1 MRPVLCCLW
10 LYLLGVPAV
19 ARAASYEVEPEDTGE
34 AALFALREDGAITAE
49 TLAALLVLRRSGVDP
64 AHASRAALYA
74 LPGLTYARVDGLLEG
89 TGSAGV
95 VPSGL
100 APLAREERTSA
111 AAEVRPESLAFE
123 SRTASEANER
133 RRPPLVSGGRAGL
146 TAEERRK
153 LAPFL
158 MMAPSDRVS
167 GDARLLTAFAVSD
180 PVLPPLA
187 LQVRVAGPEGW
198 RVGLLTSMTRRRLGT
213 VHRDASQ
220 RRLVAEAPGVSVVMP
235 KFHGQWMGER
245 ASVLVGA
252 YRLGFAQRLTLDTT
266 GLPTPDGFLPDDA
279 VRVPGDVERWCFLG
293 EGACTPEERAVDV
306 TPDFHWE
313 EGFRGVVGTVRG
325 AVGTDAELSATGF
338 GSYQSRSLLSHALM
352 DRASCEGSRCKAPA
366 VWLAGEKTPMGRVVS
381 RSLPGVFREWAG
393 GGHATLSWTPR
404 AQVGATA
411 WGALPVWSV
420 EGASLDF
427 RSTAGYPAGG
437 AFGAVG
443 VDGAWGH
450 GPVDLF
456 VEAAR
461 TFDAAPGGGGGFG
474 VLQRTV
480 VAGAAQELEV
490 SLRAYG
496 RGFANPYTGAMS
508 GPDELEGSRARNE
521 VGARVRYLHRLEGA
535 LRLRGEVD
543 AWTLPSDGAV
553 VGSAGTVNL
562 RASARV
568 DWRVHALFQPSLWGE
583 YRDKDVGVAGDCFD
597 GSAEAPCSGSLL
609 RMTARVK
616 AELHDALT
624 VAAQYAHA
632 RVDDPVNAGVRVD
645 AQAVV
650 EAQVR
655 PCEAVRL
662 RGRAVWKDEDL
673 STRHRLE
680 QSFRATLDAS
690 WAAGDAVT
698 TRARYAWRIDLK
710 DARGARTPPDAPRHL
725 FALEVE
731 TRF

>member
-1 MRPVLCCLW
+1 MLLVLPIASL
-10 LYLLGVPAV
+10 
-19 ARAASYEVEPEDTGE
+19 AASYEVEPEDSGE
-34 AALFALREDGAITAE
+34 QALFALREDGAIKAE

-64 AHASRAALYA
+64 AHASRAGLYA
-74 LPGLTYARVDGLLEG
+74 LPGLTYARVDGLE
-89 TGSAGV
+89 A
-95 VPSGL
+95 SGGL
-100 APLAREERTSA
+100 T
-111 AAEVRPESLAFE
+111 PE
-123 SRTASEANER
+123 ER
-133 RRPPLVSGGRAGL
+133 RRLS
-146 TAEERRK
+146 
-153 LAPFL
+153 PFL
-158 MMAPSDRVS
+158 VTSTPERVS
-167 GDARLLTAFAVSD
+167 GDARLLTAFAASD

-198 RVGLLTSMTRRRLGT
+198 RVGLLTSLTRRRLGA
-213 VHRDASQ
+213 VHRDAS
-220 RRLVAEAPGVSVVMP
+220 RRTLVAEAPGVSVAVP
-235 KFHGQWMGER
+235 KFHGQWSGER
-245 ASVLVGA
+245 ASVLVGS
-252 YRLGFAQRLTLDTT
+252 YRLGFGQRLTLDTT
-266 GLPTPDGFLPDDA
+266 GLPTPDGFLPDDT
-279 VRVPGDVERWCFLG
+279 VRAPGGVERWCFLG
-293 EGACTPEERAVDV
+293 EGACAPEERAADV
-306 TPDFHWE
+306 TPDFQWD
-313 EGFRGVVGTVRG
+313 EGFRGVVGTVRSSP
-325 AVGTDAELSATGF
+325 AVSVTGF
-338 GSYQSRSLLSHALM
+338 GSYQSRSLLSHAL
-352 DRASCEGSRCKAPA
+352 REQGPCEGAACKAPA
-366 VWLAGEKTPMGRVVS
+366 VWLAGRDARVVS
-381 RSLPGVFREWAG
+381 RSLPGVFHEWAG
-393 GGHATLSWTPR
+393 GGHAAIAWTSR
-404 AQVGATA
+404 AQAGMTA
-411 WGALPVWSV
+411 WGARPVWSV
-420 EGASLDF
+420 EGAALDF

-443 VDGAWGH
+443 LDGAWGT

-456 VEAAR
+456 VEVAR
-461 TFDAAPGGGGGFG
+461 TFDAAPDGGGGFG

-480 VAGAAQELEV
+480 VAGTSKELEL

-521 VGARVRYLHRLEGA
+521 VGARARYLHRWEDA

-543 AWTLPSDGAV
+543 AWTLPSDGAA

-568 DWRVHALFQPSLWGE
+568 DWRAHALFQPSLWGE

-597 GSAEAPCSGSLL
+597 GSGEEPCSGSLL
-609 RMTARVK
+609 RVTARVK
-616 AELHDALT
+616 TELHEAVS

-632 RVDDPVNAGVRVD
+632 RVDDPVNRGVRQD

-650 EAQVR
+650 ETQVR

-673 STRHRLE
+673 STRNRLE

-690 WAAGDAVT
+690 WTAADAVT
-698 TRARYAWRIDLK
+698 TRARYAWVVDLK

>member
-1 MRPVLCCLW
+1 MRSVLVCVW
-10 LYLLGVPAV
+10 LFLLGLPFTALG
-19 ARAASYEVEPEDTGE
+19 ATYEVDPEDTGE
-34 AALFALREDGAITAE
+34 QALFALREDGAITAE
-49 TLAALLVLRRSGVDP
+49 TLSALLVLRRSGVDP

-74 LPGLTYARVDGLLEG
+74 LPGLTYARVDGFE
-89 TGSAGV
+89 A
-95 VPSGL
+95 SGRL
-100 APLAREERTSA
+100 TPEEM
-111 AAEVRPESLAFE
+111 
-123 SRTASEANER
+123 R
-133 RRPPLVSGGRAGL
+133 R
-146 TAEERRK
+146 

-158 MMAPSDRVS
+158 TTSAPERVT
-167 GDARLLTAFAVSD
+167 GDARLLTAFAASD

-198 RVGLLTSMTRRRLGT
+198 RVGLLTSLTRRRLGA
-213 VHRDASQ
+213 VHRDAN
-220 RRLVAEAPGVSVVMP
+220 RRALVAEAPGVSVVVP
-235 KFHGQWMGER
+235 KFHGQWTGER
-245 ASVLVGA
+245 ASVLVGS
-252 YRLGFAQRLTLDTT
+252 YRLGFGQRLTLDTT

-293 EGACTPEERAVDV
+293 EGACTPEERAAGV
-306 TPDFHWE
+306 TPDFQWD
-313 EGFRGVVGTVRG
+313 EGFRGVVGTVRTSSG
-325 AVGTDAELSATGF
+325 VSVTGF

-352 DRASCEGSRCKAPA
+352 ERTSCAGTACKAPA
-366 VWLAGEKTPMGRVVS
+366 VWLEGTGAPMGRVVS
-381 RSLPGVFREWAG
+381 RTLPGVFHEWAG
-393 GGHATLSWTPR
+393 GGHAAMAWTRR
-404 AQVGATA
+404 AQVGVTA
-411 WGALPVWSV
+411 WGARPEWNV
-420 EGASLDF
+420 EGAALDF

-443 VDGAWGH
+443 VDGAWGL

-461 TFDAAPGGGGGFG
+461 TFDSAPGGGGGYG
-474 VLQRTV
+474 ALQRTV
-480 VAGAAQELEV
+480 VADTSKELEL

-521 VGARVRYLHRLEGA
+521 VGARVRYLHRVEGA

-543 AWTLPSDGAV
+543 AWTLPADGAA

-568 DWRVHALFQPSLWGE
+568 DWRAHALFQPSLWAE

-597 GSAEAPCSGSLL
+597 GSGEAPCSGALL
-609 RMTARVK
+609 RITARVK
-616 AELHDALT
+616 AELHDAVS

-632 RVDDPVNAGVRVD
+632 RVDDPVNRGVRED
-645 AQAVV
+645 AHAVV

-655 PCEAVRL
+655 PCDAVRL

-673 STRHRLE
+673 STRNRLE
-680 QSFRATLDAS
+680 QAFRATLDAS
-690 WAAGDAVT
+690 WTADAVT
-698 TRARYAWRIDLK
+698 TRARYAWVVDLK

>member
-1 MRPVLCCLW
+1 MVPLVQKARRVRSVLVCVW
-10 LYLLGVPAV
+10 LFLLGLPFTALG
-19 ARAASYEVEPEDTGE
+19 ATYEVDPEDTGE
-34 AALFALREDGAITAE
+34 QALFALREDGAITAE
-49 TLAALLVLRRSGVDP
+49 TLSALLVLRRSGVDP

-74 LPGLTYARVDGLLEG
+74 LPGLTYARVDGFE
-89 TGSAGV
+89 A
-95 VPSGL
+95 SGRL
-100 APLAREERTSA
+100 TPEEM
-111 AAEVRPESLAFE
+111 
-123 SRTASEANER
+123 R
-133 RRPPLVSGGRAGL
+133 R
-146 TAEERRK
+146 

-158 MMAPSDRVS
+158 TTSAPERVT
-167 GDARLLTAFAVSD
+167 GDARLLTAFAASD

-198 RVGLLTSMTRRRLGT
+198 RVGLLTSLTRRRLGA
-213 VHRDASQ
+213 VHRDAN
-220 RRLVAEAPGVSVVMP
+220 RRALVAEAPGVSVVVP
-235 KFHGQWMGER
+235 KFHGQWTGER
-245 ASVLVGA
+245 ASVLVGS
-252 YRLGFAQRLTLDTT
+252 YRLGFGQRLTLDTT

-293 EGACTPEERAVDV
+293 EGACTPEERAAGV
-306 TPDFHWE
+306 TPDFQWD
-313 EGFRGVVGTVRG
+313 EGFRGVVGTVRTSSG
-325 AVGTDAELSATGF
+325 VSVTGF

-352 DRASCEGSRCKAPA
+352 ERTSCAGTACKAPA
-366 VWLAGEKTPMGRVVS
+366 VWLEGTGAPMGRVVS
-381 RSLPGVFREWAG
+381 RTLPGVFHEWAG
-393 GGHATLSWTPR
+393 GGHAAMAWTRR
-404 AQVGATA
+404 AQVGVTA
-411 WGALPVWSV
+411 WGARPVWSV
-420 EGASLDF
+420 EGAALDF

-443 VDGAWGH
+443 VDGAWGL

-461 TFDAAPGGGGGFG
+461 TFDSAPGGGGGYG
-474 VLQRTV
+474 ALQRTV
-480 VAGAAQELEV
+480 VADTSKELEL

-521 VGARVRYLHRLEGA
+521 VGARVRYLHRVEGA

-543 AWTLPSDGAV
+543 AWTLPADGAA

-568 DWRVHALFQPSLWGE
+568 DWRAHALFQPSLWAE

-597 GSAEAPCSGSLL
+597 GSGGDPCSGSLL
-609 RMTARVK
+609 RITARVK
-616 AELHDALT
+616 AELHDAVS

-632 RVDDPVNAGVRVD
+632 RVDDPVNRGVRED
-645 AQAVV
+645 AHAVV

-655 PCEAVRL
+655 PCDAVRL

-673 STRHRLE
+673 STRNRLE
-680 QSFRATLDAS
+680 QAFRATLDAS
-690 WAAGDAVT
+690 WTADAVT
-698 TRARYAWRIDLK
+698 TRARYAWVVDLK

>member
-1 MRPVLCCLW
+1 MVPLVQRARRVRSVLAAVW
-10 LYLLGVPAV
+10 LFLLGLPCVSL
-19 ARAASYEVEPEDTGE
+19 AASYEVEPEDSGE
-34 AALFALREDGAITAE
+34 QALFALREDGAITAQ

-64 AHASRAALYA
+64 SHASRAGLYA
-74 LPGLTYARVDGLLEG
+74 LPGLTYARVDGLE
-89 TGSAGV
+89 A
-95 VPSGL
+95 SGGL
-100 APLAREERTSA
+100 T
-111 AAEVRPESLAFE
+111 PE
-123 SRTASEANER
+123 ER
-133 RRPPLVSGGRAGL
+133 RR
-146 TAEERRK
+146 

-158 MMAPSDRVS
+158 VSSNPERVS
-167 GDARLLTAFAVSD
+167 GDARLLTAFAASD

-198 RVGLLTSMTRRRLGT
+198 RVGLLTSLTRRRLGA
-213 VHRDASQ
+213 VHREASR
-220 RRLVAEAPGVSVVMP
+220 RRLVAEAPGVSLAVP
-235 KFHGQWMGER
+235 KFHGQWTGER
-245 ASVLVGA
+245 ASVLVGS
-252 YRLGFAQRLTLDTT
+252 YRLGFGQRLTLDTT

-279 VRVPGDVERWCFLG
+279 VRAPGGVERWCFLG
-293 EGACTPEERAVDV
+293 EGACAPEERGADV
-306 TPDFHWE
+306 TPDFQWD

-325 AVGTDAELSATGF
+325 LVGTSSEVSVTGF
-338 GSYQSRSLLSHALM
+338 GSYQSRSLLSHALLE
-352 DRASCEGSRCKAPA
+352 RTSCEGTACKAPA
-366 VWLAGEKTPMGRVVS
+366 VWLSGRDARVVS
-381 RSLPGVFREWAG
+381 RTLPGVFHEWAG
-393 GGHATLSWTPR
+393 GGHAGMAWTSR
-404 AQVGATA
+404 SQLGVTA
-411 WGALPVWSV
+411 WGARPVWNV
-420 EGASLDF
+420 EGAVLDF

-443 VDGAWGH
+443 FDGAWGL

-480 VAGAAQELEV
+480 VADTSKELEL

-543 AWTLPSDGAV
+543 AWTLPSDGAA

-568 DWRVHALFQPSLWGE
+568 DWRAHALFQPSLWGE

-597 GSAEAPCSGSLL
+597 GSGEEPCSGSLL
-609 RMTARVK
+609 RVTARVK
-616 AELHDALT
+616 AELHDAVS

-632 RVDDPVNAGVRVD
+632 RVDDPVNHGVRQD
-645 AQAVV
+645 AHAVV
-650 EAQVR
+650 ETQVR

-673 STRHRLE
+673 ATRNRLE

-690 WAAGDAVT
+690 WTAADAVT
-698 TRARYAWRIDLK
+698 TRARYAWVLDLK

>member
-1 MRPVLCCLW
+1 MVPLVQRARRVRSVLVCVW
-10 LYLLGVPAV
+10 LFLLGLPFTVLGAT
-19 ARAASYEVEPEDTGE
+19 YEVDPEDTGE
-34 AALFALREDGAITAE
+34 QALFALREDGAITAE
-49 TLAALLVLRRSGVDP
+49 TLSALLVLRRSGVDP
-64 AHASRAALYA
+64 AHASRASLYA
-74 LPGLTYARVDGLLEG
+74 LPGLTYARVDGVEASG
-89 TGSAGV
+89 T
-95 VPSGL
+95 L
-100 APLAREERTSA
+100 TQE
-111 AAEVRPESLAFE
+111 
-123 SRTASEANER
+123 ER
-133 RRPPLVSGGRAGL
+133 RR
-146 TAEERRK
+146 

-158 MMAPSDRVS
+158 TTSAPERVT
-167 GDARLLTAFAVSD
+167 GDARLLTAFAASD
-180 PVLPPLA
+180 PVLPPMA

-198 RVGLLTSMTRRRLGT
+198 RVGLLTSLTRRRLGA
-213 VHRDASQ
+213 VHRDAN
-220 RRLVAEAPGVSVVMP
+220 RRALVAEAPGVSVAVP
-235 KFHGQWMGER
+235 KFHGQWTGER
-245 ASVLVGA
+245 ASVLVGS
-252 YRLGFAQRLTLDTT
+252 YRLGFGQRLTLDTT

-293 EGACTPEERAVDV
+293 EGACTPEERAADV
-306 TPDFHWE
+306 TPDFQWD
-313 EGFRGVVGTVRG
+313 EGFRGVVGTVRTSSG
-325 AVGTDAELSATGF
+325 VSVTGF

-352 DRASCEGSRCKAPA
+352 ERASCAGTACKAPA
-366 VWLAGEKTPMGRVVS
+366 VWLEGTGSPMGRVVS
-381 RSLPGVFREWAG
+381 RTLPGVFHEWAG
-393 GGHATLSWTPR
+393 GGHAAMAWTRR
-404 AQVGATA
+404 AQAGVTA
-411 WGALPVWSV
+411 WGARPVWNV
-420 EGASLDF
+420 EGAALDF

-443 VDGAWGH
+443 VDGAWGL

-461 TFDAAPGGGGGFG
+461 TFDSAPGGGGGYG
-474 VLQRTV
+474 ALQRTV
-480 VAGAAQELEV
+480 VADTSKELEL

-521 VGARVRYLHRLEGA
+521 VGARVRYLHRVEGA

-543 AWTLPSDGAV
+543 AWTLPADGAA

-568 DWRVHALFQPSLWGE
+568 DWRAHALFQPSLWTE

-597 GSAEAPCSGSLL
+597 GSGEDPCSGSLL
-609 RMTARVK
+609 RITARVK
-616 AELHDALT
+616 AELHDAVS

-632 RVDDPVNAGVRVD
+632 RVDDPVNRGVRED
-645 AQAVV
+645 AHAVV

-655 PCEAVRL
+655 PCDAVRL

-673 STRHRLE
+673 STRNRLE
-680 QSFRATLDAS
+680 QAFRATLDAS
-690 WAAGDAVT
+690 WTADAVT
-698 TRARYAWRIDLK
+698 TRARYAWVVDLK

>member
-1 MRPVLCCLW
+1 MRSVLVCVW
-10 LYLLGVPAV
+10 LFLLGLPFV
-19 ARAASYEVEPEDTGE
+19 ALAASYEVDPEDTGE
-34 AALFALREDGAITAE
+34 QALFALREDGAITAE
-49 TLAALLVLRRSGVDP
+49 TLSALLVLRRTGVDP
-64 AHASRAALYA
+64 AHASRAGLYA
-74 LPGLTYARVDGLLEG
+74 LPGLTYARVDGL
-89 TGSAGV
+89 
-95 VPSGL
+95 
-100 APLAREERTSA
+100 
-111 AAEVRPESLAFE
+111 
-123 SRTASEANER
+123 TASGRLTPEER
-133 RRPPLVSGGRAGL
+133 RR
-146 TAEERRK
+146 

-158 MMAPSDRVS
+158 VSSTPDRVS
-167 GDARLLTAFAVSD
+167 GDARLLTAFAASD
-180 PVLPPLA
+180 PVLPPMA

-198 RVGLLTSMTRRRLGT
+198 RVGLLTSLTRRRLGA

-220 RRLVAEAPGVSVVMP
+220 RRLVAEAPGVSVVVP
-235 KFHGQWMGER
+235 KFHGQWTGER
-245 ASVLVGA
+245 ASVLVGS
-252 YRLGFAQRLTLDTT
+252 YRLGFGQRLTLDTT

-293 EGACTPEERAVDV
+293 EGACTPEERAADV
-306 TPDFHWE
+306 TPDFQWDE
-313 EGFRGVVGTVRG
+313 AFRGVVGTV
-325 AVGTDAELSATGF
+325 GTSSGVSVTGF

-352 DRASCEGSRCKAPA
+352 ERTSCEGTACKAPA
-366 VWLAGEKTPMGRVVS
+366 VWLAGTDAPAGRVVS
-381 RSLPGVFREWAG
+381 RTLPGVFHEWAG
-393 GGHATLSWTPR
+393 GGHAALAWTSR
-404 AQVGATA
+404 VQLGVTA
-411 WGALPVWSV
+411 WGARPVWSV
-420 EGASLDF
+420 EGATLDF
-427 RSTAGYPAGG
+427 RSTAGYPASG

-443 VDGAWGH
+443 MDGAWGL

-461 TFDAAPGGGGGFG
+461 TFDAAPGGGGGYG

-480 VAGAAQELEV
+480 VAGTSKELEL

-496 RGFANPYTGAMS
+496 RGFANPYTGATS

-521 VGARVRYLHRLEGA
+521 VGARVRYLHRLERT

-543 AWTLPSDGAV
+543 AWTLPSDGAA

-568 DWRVHALFQPSLWGE
+568 DWRAHALFQPALWAE

-597 GSAEAPCSGSLL
+597 GSAEEPCSGSLL
-609 RMTARVK
+609 RITARVK
-616 AELHDALT
+616 ADLHDAVS

-632 RVDDPVNAGVRVD
+632 RVDDRVNQGVRED
-645 AQAVV
+645 AHAVV

-655 PCEAVRL
+655 PSETVRL

-673 STRHRLE
+673 STRNRLE

-690 WAAGDAVT
+690 WAAADAVT
-698 TRARYAWRIDLK
+698 TRARYAWVVDLK

>member
-1 MRPVLCCLW
+1 MRSVLVCVW
-10 LYLLGVPAV
+10 LFLLGLPFTALG
-19 ARAASYEVEPEDTGE
+19 ATYEVDPEDTGE
-34 AALFALREDGAITAE
+34 QALFALREDGAITAE
-49 TLAALLVLRRSGVDP
+49 TLSALLVLRRSGVDP

-74 LPGLTYARVDGLLEG
+74 LPGLTYARVDGFE
-89 TGSAGV
+89 A
-95 VPSGL
+95 SGRL
-100 APLAREERTSA
+100 T
-111 AAEVRPESLAFE
+111 PE
-123 SRTASEANER
+123 ER
-133 RRPPLVSGGRAGL
+133 RR
-146 TAEERRK
+146 

-158 MMAPSDRVS
+158 TTSAPERVT
-167 GDARLLTAFAVSD
+167 GDARLLTAFAASD

-198 RVGLLTSMTRRRLGT
+198 RVGLLTSLTRRRLGA
-213 VHRDASQ
+213 VHRDAN
-220 RRLVAEAPGVSVVMP
+220 RRALVAEAPGVSVVVP
-235 KFHGQWMGER
+235 KFHGQWTGER
-245 ASVLVGA
+245 ASVLVGS
-252 YRLGFAQRLTLDTT
+252 YRLGFGQRLTLDTT

-293 EGACTPEERAVDV
+293 EGACTPEERAAGV
-306 TPDFHWE
+306 TPDFQWD
-313 EGFRGVVGTVRG
+313 EGFRG
-325 AVGTDAELSATGF
+325 AVGTVRTSSGVSVMGF

-352 DRASCEGSRCKAPA
+352 ERTSCAGTACKAPA
-366 VWLAGEKTPMGRVVS
+366 VWLAGTGAPMGRVVS
-381 RSLPGVFREWAG
+381 RTLPGVFHEWAG
-393 GGHATLSWTPR
+393 GGHAAMAWTRR
-404 AQVGATA
+404 AQVGVTA
-411 WGALPVWSV
+411 WGARPEWNV
-420 EGASLDF
+420 EGAALDF

-443 VDGAWGH
+443 VDGAWGL

-461 TFDAAPGGGGGFG
+461 TFDSAAGGGGGYG
-474 VLQRTV
+474 ALQRTV
-480 VAGAAQELEV
+480 VADTSKELEL

-521 VGARVRYLHRLEGA
+521 VGARVRYLHRVEGA

-543 AWTLPSDGAV
+543 AWTLPADGAA

-568 DWRVHALFQPSLWGE
+568 DWRAHALFQPSLWAE

-597 GSAEAPCSGSLL
+597 GSGEDPCSGSLL
-609 RMTARVK
+609 RITARVK
-616 AELHDALT
+616 AELHDAVS

-632 RVDDPVNAGVRVD
+632 RVDDPVNRGVREG
-645 AQAVV
+645 AHAVV

-655 PCEAVRL
+655 PGDAVRL

-673 STRHRLE
+673 STRNRLE
-680 QSFRATLDAS
+680 QAFRATLDAS
-690 WAAGDAVT
+690 WTADAVT
-698 TRARYAWRIDLK
+698 TRARYAWVVDLK

>member
-1 MRPVLCCLW
+1 MVPLVQRARRVRSVLFCVW
-10 LYLLGVPAV
+10 LFLLGLPFTAL
-19 ARAASYEVEPEDTGE
+19 AATYEVDPEDTGE
-34 AALFALREDGAITAE
+34 QALFALREDGAITAE
-49 TLAALLVLRRSGVDP
+49 TLSALLVLRRSGVDP

-74 LPGLTYARVDGLLEG
+74 LPGLTYARVDG
-89 TGSAGV
+89 
-95 VPSGL
+95 
-100 APLAREERTSA
+100 
-111 AAEVRPESLAFE
+111 F
-123 SRTASEANER
+123 TAS
-133 RRPPLVSGGRAGL
+133 GGL
-146 TAEERRK
+146 TPEELRR

-158 MMAPSDRVS
+158 TTSAPERVT
-167 GDARLLTAFAVSD
+167 GDARLLTAFAASD

-198 RVGLLTSMTRRRLGT
+198 RVGLLTSLTRRRLGA
-213 VHRDASQ
+213 VQRDAN
-220 RRLVAEAPGVSVVMP
+220 RRALVAEAPGVSVVVP
-235 KFHGQWMGER
+235 KFHGQWTGER
-245 ASVLVGA
+245 ASVLVGS
-252 YRLGFAQRLTLDTT
+252 YRLGFGQRLTLDTT
-266 GLPTPDGFLPDDA
+266 GLPTPDGFLPDDT
-279 VRVPGDVERWCFLG
+279 VRVPGGVERWCFLG
-293 EGACTPEERAVDV
+293 EGACTPEERAADV
-306 TPDFHWE
+306 TPDFQWD
-313 EGFRGVVGTVRG
+313 EGFRGVVGTVRTSSG
-325 AVGTDAELSATGF
+325 VSVTGF

-352 DRASCEGSRCKAPA
+352 ERTSCEGTACKAPA
-366 VWLAGEKTPMGRVVS
+366 VWLSGTDARMGRVVS
-381 RSLPGVFREWAG
+381 RTLPGVFHEWAG
-393 GGHATLSWTPR
+393 GGHAAMAWNRR
-404 AQVGATA
+404 AQVGMTA
-411 WGALPVWSV
+411 WGARPVWSV
-420 EGASLDF
+420 EGAVLDF

-443 VDGAWGH
+443 VDGAWGL

-461 TFDAAPGGGGGFG
+461 TFDSAMGGGGGYG
-474 VLQRTV
+474 ALQRTV
-480 VAGAAQELEV
+480 VADTTKELEL

-521 VGARVRYLHRLEGA
+521 VGARVRYLHRVEGA

-543 AWTLPSDGAV
+543 AWTLPADGAA

-568 DWRVHALFQPSLWGE
+568 DWRAHALFQPSLWTE

-597 GSAEAPCSGSLL
+597 GSGEDPCAGSLL
-609 RMTARVK
+609 RITARVK
-616 AELHDALT
+616 AELHDAVS

-632 RVDDPVNAGVRVD
+632 RVDDPVNRGVRED
-645 AQAVV
+645 AHAVV

-655 PCEAVRL
+655 PCDAVRL

-673 STRHRLE
+673 STRNRLE

-690 WAAGDAVT
+690 WTADAVT
-698 TRARYAWRIDLK
+698 TRARYAWVVDLK